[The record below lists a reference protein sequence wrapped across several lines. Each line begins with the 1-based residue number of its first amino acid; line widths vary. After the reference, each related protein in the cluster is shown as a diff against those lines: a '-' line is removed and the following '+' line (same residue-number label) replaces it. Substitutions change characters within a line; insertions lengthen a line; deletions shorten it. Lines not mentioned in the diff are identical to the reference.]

1 MNQLKC
7 VHLPIYL
14 DLKIKYMETIL
25 NIPIDV
31 NQLFATSNE
40 LFTNTHCSRVRDRYL
55 HI

>member
-25 NIPIDV
+25 NIPIV
-31 NQLFATSNE
+31 VEYGIGPYIYEYIF
-40 LFTNTHCSRVRDRYL
+40 F
-55 HI
+55 